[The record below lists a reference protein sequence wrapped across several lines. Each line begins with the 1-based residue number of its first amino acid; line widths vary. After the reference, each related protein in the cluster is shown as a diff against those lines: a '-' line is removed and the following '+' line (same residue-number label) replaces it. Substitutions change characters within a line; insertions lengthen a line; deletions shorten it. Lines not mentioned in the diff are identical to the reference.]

1 MNKITNVR
9 NKIIVIERIF
19 KTTKIHYGDHDE
31 IEGYDGISKINVRL
45 FDEEKEANKYIED
58 QSVSYGEDADSG
70 NTWKLI
76 YMGMADEFQMVN

>member
-1 MNKITNVR
+1 MKHTSNIR

-19 KTTKIHYGDHDE
+19 KCTKIHYGDHDE
-31 IEGYDGISKINVRL
+31 IEGYDGVSKINVRL
-45 FDEEKEANKYIED
+45 FDDKEEADTYIAD

-76 YMGMADEFQMVN
+76 YAGMADEITMVN